1 MFQLQD
7 VVLQYD
13 RPEGDLLT
21 VLDHINLHIAPGERW
36 AVIGPSGCGKSSMLH
51 VLAGLQ
57 TVTSGSVQYQGA
69 AHTKPHGEISVILQ
83 EYGLFPWK
91 TVEQNV
97 GLPLELQKVPK
108 KEIKTRV
115 NEMLAQLKLSEH
127 GRKYPSEL
135 SGGQRQRVAIARA
148 LIAQP
153 KVLLMDEPF
162 SALDALT
169 RETMQ
174 NIVLELCERQNLT
187 LVMVTHNIEEAI
199 FLGQKIAVFSDNS
212 GRISHIADNGHSG
225 EVSYRGTEEFYR
237 HCSLLRS
244 WIGGGDNAETA
255 G

>member
-1 MFQLQD
+1 MLQLQD
-7 VVLQYD
+7 VFLEYQ
-13 RPEGDLLT
+13 RPEGNMLT
-21 VLDHINLHIAPGERW
+21 VLDHINLNIKEGERW
-36 AVIGPSGCGKSSMLH
+36 AVIGPSGCGKRSLLH

-57 TVTSGSVQYQGA
+57 AVTSGTVQYQGA
-69 AHTKPHGEISVILQ
+69 AHTKPNGEISVILQ

-97 GLPLELQKVPK
+97 GLPLEMQKAPK
-108 KEIKTRV
+108 AKIQSRV
-115 NEMLAQLKLSEH
+115 QELLAQLQLSEH
-127 GRKYPSEL
+127 GKKYPAEL

-174 NIVLELCERQNLT
+174 NIVLELCEQQNLT
-187 LVMVTHNIEEAI
+187 LVLVTHNIEEAI

-212 GRISHIADNGHSG
+212 GKIRHIADNSHSG
-225 EVSYRGTEEFYR
+225 EISYRGTEEFYQ
-237 HCSLLRS
+237 HCSLLRG
-244 WIGGGDNAETA
+244 WIGGDGNA
-255 G
+255 

>member
-1 MFQLQD
+1 MLELKD
-7 VVLQYD
+7 ALLHYT
-13 RPEGDLLT
+13 RPEGGLQK
-21 VLDHINLHIAPGERW
+21 VLDHIDLTIEQGERW
-36 AVIGPSGCGKSSMLH
+36 AVIGPSGCGKSSLLH
-51 VLAGLQ
+51 LLAGLN
-57 TVTSGSVQYQGA
+57 TPVSGQVLYQNQPL
-69 AHTKPHGEISVILQ
+69 TKPHGEISVILQ

-97 GLPLELQKVPK
+97 ALPLVLQKKPK
-108 KEIKTRV
+108 AETKQRTMELLKQLQL
-115 NEMLAQLKLSEH
+115 EEHAKKFPAQ
-127 GRKYPSEL
+127 L

-174 NIVLELCERQNLT
+174 NIVLELCEQENLT

-212 GRISHIADNGHSG
+212 GKLRHVVDNPHSG
-225 EVSYRGTEEFYR
+225 QQSYRGTAEFYQ
-237 HCSLLRS
+237 HCSQLRS
-244 WIGGGDNAETA
+244 WIGGSHEE
-255 G
+255 

>member
-1 MFQLQD
+1 MLELRD
-7 VVLQYD
+7 AMLQYEKPD
-13 RPEGDLLT
+13 GGVQM
-21 VLDHINLHIAPGERW
+21 VLDHINLKIEQGERW

-51 VLAGLQ
+51 LLAGLQ
-57 TVTSGSVQYQGA
+57 KPVSGDVLYQNQSLQ
-69 AHTKPHGEISVILQ
+69 KPHGEISVILQ

-97 GLPLELQKVPK
+97 ALPLVLQKKSKV
-108 KEIKTRV
+108 EIKQRTA
-115 NEMLAQLKLSEH
+115 ELLKQLQLEEHAKKFPAQ
-127 GRKYPSEL
+127 L
-135 SGGQRQRVAIARA
+135 SGGQRQRLAIARA

-174 NIVLELCERQNLT
+174 NIVLELCEQQNLT

-212 GRISHIADNGHSG
+212 GKLRRVVENAHSG
-225 EVSYRGTEEFYR
+225 QLSYRVTEEFYQ
-237 HCSLLRS
+237 HCNQLRS
-244 WIGGGDNAETA
+244 WIGGHHEE
-255 G
+255 

>member
-1 MFQLQD
+1 MLELRD
-7 VVLQYD
+7 AMLQYEKPD
-13 RPEGDLLT
+13 GGVQM
-21 VLDHINLHIAPGERW
+21 VLDHINLKIEQGERW

-51 VLAGLQ
+51 LLAGLQ
-57 TVTSGSVQYQGA
+57 KPVSGDVLYQNQSLQ
-69 AHTKPHGEISVILQ
+69 KPHGEISVILQ

-97 GLPLELQKVPK
+97 ALPLVLQKKSKV
-108 KEIKTRV
+108 EIKQRTA
-115 NEMLAQLKLSEH
+115 ELLKQLQLEEHAKKFPAQ
-127 GRKYPSEL
+127 L
-135 SGGQRQRVAIARA
+135 SGGQRQRIAIARA

-174 NIVLELCERQNLT
+174 NIVLELCEQQNLT

-212 GRISHIADNGHSG
+212 GKLRRVVENAHSG
-225 EVSYRGTEEFYR
+225 QLSYRVTEEFYQ
-237 HCSLLRS
+237 HCNQLRS
-244 WIGGGDNAETA
+244 WIGGYHEE
-255 G
+255 

>member
-1 MFQLQD
+1 MLQLQD
-7 VVLQYD
+7 IFLQYD
-13 RPEGDLLT
+13 RPEGGTQT
-21 VLDHINLHIAPGERW
+21 VLDHINLNIAPGERW

-51 VLAGLQ
+51 LLAGLQ
-57 TVTSGSVQYQGA
+57 TATSGSIQYQGA
-69 AHTKPHGEISVILQ
+69 PLTKPHEEISVILQ

-97 GLPLELQKVPK
+97 ALPLVLKKLPK
-108 KEIKTRV
+108 AEIKERV
-115 NEMLAQLKLSEH
+115 HTLLTQLQLQEH
-127 GRKYPSEL
+127 SKKFPSEL

-174 NIVLELCERQNLT
+174 NIVLELCEQQNLT
-187 LVMVTHNIEEAI
+187 LVLVTHNIEEAI

-212 GRISHIADNGHSG
+212 GIIRHIADNSHSG
-225 EVSYRGTEEFYR
+225 ELSYRGTEAFYQ
-237 HCSLLRS
+237 HCSSLRH
-244 WIGGGDNAETA
+244 WIGGSSNA
-255 G
+255 

>member
-1 MFQLQD
+1 MLQLND
-7 VVLQYD
+7 VVLKYN
-13 RPEGDLLT
+13 RPEGGVQT
-21 VLDHINLHIAPGERW
+21 VLDHIQLNIAPGERW

-51 VLAGLQ
+51 LLAGLQ
-57 TVTSGSVQYQGA
+57 SPTFGTVQYQDLLL
-69 AHTKPHGEISVILQ
+69 TKPHKEISVILQ

-91 TVEQNV
+91 TVEQNIA
-97 GLPLELQKVPK
+97 LPLVLEKQPK
-108 KEIKTRV
+108 SEIKRRTA
-115 NEMLAQLKLSEH
+115 ELLEQLQLTEH
-127 GRKYPSEL
+127 GKKFPAQL

-174 NIVLELCERQNLT
+174 NIVLELCEQQNLT
-187 LVMVTHNIEEAI
+187 LVLVTHNIEEAI

-212 GRISHIADNGHSG
+212 GMIRHIADNSHSG
-225 EVSYRGTEEFYR
+225 EVSYRGTEEFYQ

-244 WIGGGDNAETA
+244 WIGGSANA
-255 G
+255 

>member
-1 MFQLQD
+1 MLQLQD
-7 VVLQYD
+7 AVLQYN
-13 RPEGDLLT
+13 RPEGDQLT
-21 VLDHINLHIAPGERW
+21 VLDHISLNIAQGERW

-57 TVTSGSVQYQGA
+57 PLTSGSVQYQGEP
-69 AHTKPHGEISVILQ
+69 HTKPNSEISVILQ

-97 GLPLELQKVPK
+97 GLPLKLQKAPK
-108 KEIKTRV
+108 AEIQSRV
-115 NEMLAQLKLSEH
+115 TALLAQMQLSEH
-127 GRKYPSEL
+127 ARKFPSQL

-174 NIVLELCERQNLT
+174 NIVLELCEQQNLT

-212 GRISHIADNGHSG
+212 GRISHIADNSHSG
-225 EVSYRGTEEFYR
+225 ELSYRGTEEFYQ
-237 HCSLLRS
+237 HCSVLRS
-244 WIGGGDNAETA
+244 WIGGEGRA
-255 G
+255 

>member
-1 MFQLQD
+1 MLELKD
-7 VVLQYD
+7 ALLHYT
-13 RPEGDLLT
+13 RPEGGLQM
-21 VLDHINLHIAPGERW
+21 VLDHIDLTIEQGERW
-36 AVIGPSGCGKSSMLH
+36 AVIGPSGCGKSSLLH
-51 VLAGLQ
+51 LLAGLN
-57 TVTSGSVQYQGA
+57 TPVSGQVLYQNQPL
-69 AHTKPHGEISVILQ
+69 TKPHGEISVILQ

-97 GLPLELQKVPK
+97 ALPLVLQKKPK
-108 KEIKTRV
+108 AETKQRTMELLKQLQL
-115 NEMLAQLKLSEH
+115 EEHAKKFPAQ
-127 GRKYPSEL
+127 L

-174 NIVLELCERQNLT
+174 NIVLELCEQENLT

-212 GRISHIADNGHSG
+212 GKLRHVVDNPHSG
-225 EVSYRGTEEFYR
+225 QQSYRGTAEFYQ
-237 HCSLLRS
+237 HCSQLRS
-244 WIGGGDNAETA
+244 WIGGSHEE
-255 G
+255 

>member
-1 MFQLQD
+1 MLQLQD
-7 VVLQYD
+7 VFLQYD
-13 RPEGDLLT
+13 RPEGGTQT
-21 VLDHINLHIAPGERW
+21 VLDHINLNIAPGERW

-51 VLAGLQ
+51 LLAGLQ
-57 TVTSGSVQYQGA
+57 TATSGTVQYQG
-69 AHTKPHGEISVILQ
+69 HTLTKPHEEISVILQ

-97 GLPLELQKVPK
+97 ALPLVLKKLPK
-108 KEIKTRV
+108 AEIKERV
-115 NEMLAQLKLSEH
+115 HTLLTQLQLQEH
-127 GRKYPSEL
+127 SKKFPSEL

-174 NIVLELCERQNLT
+174 NIVLELCEQQNLT
-187 LVMVTHNIEEAI
+187 LVLVTHNIEEAI

-212 GRISHIADNGHSG
+212 GIIRHIADNSHSG
-225 EVSYRGTEEFYR
+225 ELSYRGTEAFYQ
-237 HCSLLRS
+237 HCSSLRR
-244 WIGGGDNAETA
+244 WIGGGSNA
-255 G
+255 

>member
-13 RPEGDLLT
+13 RPEGDILT
-21 VLDHINLHIAPGERW
+21 VLDHINLHIAQGERW

-174 NIVLELCERQNLT
+174 NIVLELCERRNLT

-199 FLGQKIAVFSDNS
+199 FLGQKIAVFSDHS

-244 WIGGGDNAETA
+244 WIGGGDNA
-255 G
+255 

>member
-1 MFQLQD
+1 MLQLQD
-7 VVLQYD
+7 VVLQYN
-13 RPEGDLLT
+13 RPEGDMLT
-21 VLDHINLHIAPGERW
+21 VLDHISLNIEQGERW

-57 TVTSGSVQYQGA
+57 TVTSGSVAYQGVT
-69 AHTKPHGEISVILQ
+69 HTKPHGEISVILQ

-97 GLPLELQKVPK
+97 GLPLALQKVPK
-108 KEIKTRV
+108 AELQKRV
-115 NEMLAQLKLSEH
+115 ADLLAQLQLSEH
-127 GRKYPSEL
+127 GKKFPSEL

-174 NIVLELCERQNLT
+174 NIVLELCEQQNLT

-212 GRISHIADNGHSG
+212 GKISHIAENPHSG
-225 EVSYRGTEEFYR
+225 EVSYRGTAEFYQ

-244 WIGGGDNAETA
+244 WIGGGGNA
-255 G
+255 

>member
-1 MFQLQD
+1 MLELRD
-7 VVLQYD
+7 AMLQYEKPD
-13 RPEGDLLT
+13 GGVQM
-21 VLDHINLHIAPGERW
+21 VLDHINLKIEQGERW

-51 VLAGLQ
+51 LLAGLQ
-57 TVTSGSVQYQGA
+57 KPVSGDVLYQNQSLQ
-69 AHTKPHGEISVILQ
+69 KPHGEISVILQ

-97 GLPLELQKVPK
+97 ALPLVLQKKSKV
-108 KEIKTRV
+108 EIKQRTA
-115 NEMLAQLKLSEH
+115 ELLKQLQLEEHAKKFPAQ
-127 GRKYPSEL
+127 L
-135 SGGQRQRVAIARA
+135 SGGQRQRIAIARA

-174 NIVLELCERQNLT
+174 NIVLELCEQQNLT

-212 GRISHIADNGHSG
+212 GKLRRVVENAHSG
-225 EVSYRGTEEFYR
+225 QLSYRLTEEFYQ
-237 HCSLLRS
+237 HCNQLRS
-244 WIGGGDNAETA
+244 WIGGHHEE
-255 G
+255 

>member
-13 RPEGDLLT
+13 RPEGDILT
-21 VLDHINLHIAPGERW
+21 VLDHINLYIAPGERW

-69 AHTKPHGEISVILQ
+69 AHTKPHGGISVILQ

-199 FLGQKIAVFSDNS
+199 FLGQKIAVFSDHS

-244 WIGGGDNAETA
+244 WIGGGDNA
-255 G
+255 